1 MIELKEPEL
10 DQSGKDSTIV
20 ECFVDYIGIE
30 KALCQMRLNGTLLAI
45 ELPSEVLAAY
55 NLQPNMRFRWNMQT
69 EDDGPV
75 RVEDIEPIN

>member
-10 DQSGKDSTIV
+10 DQSGKAPTIV

-30 KALCQMRLNGTLLAI
+30 KALCQARLNGTLVAI
-45 ELPSEVLAAY
+45 ELPSEVLAVY
-55 NLQPNMRFRWNMQT
+55 KLRPNMRFRWNMRA